1 MKNVRVTL
9 LIFCVLGLNSA
20 RAQFIKEMFKGSNQ
34 PVSLHAIVPVN
45 NTPTSNLYISG
56 TFGSQ
61 IVVGEYKQNGT
72 AVWMKKLMIEDSNYT
87 INSMIRDSDGNL
99 ILCGGK
105 YTGVDDNGF
114 GFLIKFNPLTKN
126 LLWHQKTNQN
136 ILFFDCAEMGIGGN
150 YIVGGQDE
158 SIGTGSAADHITF
171 EVDRTTGNFTL
182 FTNFSAN
189 VNENVDAMLFD
200 ESSGSV
206 YTTGRYE
213 LNPGGS
219 TNFRI
224 CLDKINAL
232 GDVEWTKYY
241 INATGDGGRFYP
253 KDILQDGDNLIIVG
267 CGDNTGTNSVKNF
280 YMLKVSLD
288 GELVWVN
295 KYDLTGTTNDG
306 IFCSVQKHGEG
317 YIVSGSLYAATYT
330 DMFLMNTNFDGD
342 INWAKSYPYRK
353 KTGAFGMQ
361 MTSALAVIGSN
372 VFHVGEKEMEGGA
385 VRGILLRT
393 TVASGDVGSCDI
405 DIPIT
410 KSTIVDAY
418 QGNYTMTPTSLTAT
432 FTSLFPIVKNQSFNQ
447 TITCTGNGNGTKE
460 WGEESTEVTT
470 INGISLYPNPTGDFL
485 NVEIENFDNNSTN
498 SVSII
503 DVSGRVITRV
513 VASENITQFEVYSLP
528 AGVYLV
534 VIQIENNIN
543 SFKFIKN

>member
-1 MKNVRVTL
+1 MKNLRISL
-9 LIFCVLGLNSA
+9 LILCLLSLNSA
-20 RAQFIKEMFKGSNQ
+20 RAQFIKEMFKGANQ

-45 NTPTSNLYISG
+45 DTPTSNLYISG

-72 AVWMKKLMIEDSNYT
+72 AVWIKKLMIEDSSYT
-87 INSMIRDSDGNL
+87 INSMIKDSDGNL
-99 ILCGGK
+99 LLCGGK
-105 YTGVDDNGF
+105 YIGVDDNGF
-114 GFLIKFNPLTKN
+114 GFLIKFNPITKN
-126 LLWHQKTNQN
+126 LLWHQKTDQN
-136 ILFFDCAEMGIGGN
+136 ILFFDCAELGAGGN

-158 SIGTGSAADHITF
+158 SIGTGNAADHITF

-189 VNENVDAMLFD
+189 INENVDAMLFD
-200 ESSGSV
+200 ATSGAV

-213 LNPGGS
+213 LEPGGS
-219 TNFRI
+219 SNFRI
-224 CLDKINAL
+224 CLDKIDAL
-232 GDVEWTKYY
+232 GVVEWTKYY
-241 INATGDGGRFYP
+241 INETGDGGRFYP

-280 YMLKVSLD
+280 YMLKVTLG

-295 KYDLTGTTNDG
+295 KYDLTGTSNDG

-372 VFHVGEKEMEGGA
+372 VFHVGEKEMEGGSI
-385 VRGILLRT
+385 RGVLLRT
-393 TVASGDVGSCDI
+393 SVLTGDVGSCDM

-410 KSTIVDAY
+410 KTLMIDPF
-418 QGNYTMTPTSLTAT
+418 QGDYTMSPTTLTAT
-432 FTSLFPIVKNQSFNQ
+432 FTSVSSIVKNQSFNQ

-460 WGEESTEVTT
+460 WDGESGDITT
-470 INGISLYPNPTGDFL
+470 INGISLYPNPSGEFL
-485 NVEIENFDNNSTN
+485 NVEIENFDDNATN
-498 SVSII
+498 TISILDI
-503 DVSGRVITRV
+503 SGRVITNV
-513 VASENITQFEVYSLP
+513 IASENVTQFEVNSWP
-528 AGVYLV
+528 AGVYVV
-534 VIQIENNIN
+534 VIQIGNKTN
-543 SFKFIKN
+543 SFKFIKQ